1 MDEFVSKPRESCG
14 VECPD
19 LPVDHAL
26 HPRDAAATG
35 GDRTA
40 KYRVASVIRPPAVL
54 FSCQTCRCSWEN
66 TPDSGPIGDRPVA
79 GAVPLNPRW
88 RRAGLRRT
96 AYRSRSGWHAPA
108 RNEVASN
115 VRRPKQPAPSSV
127 RCVPWTSWVG
137 ADLPFEIIDA
147 AANRID
153 GAVEPLGRGL
163 RDAAVLN
170 GKSPGSRATSRAGA
184 AALLR
189 IPTHPLHG
197 AGGRPAPPAAGRG

>member
-1 MDEFVSKPRESCG
+1 MDEFVSKPRESCRA
-14 VECPD
+14 ECLD
-19 LPVDHAL
+19 LAVDHAL
-26 HPRDAAATG
+26 HPRDATATG

-54 FSCQTCRCSWEN
+54 FSRQTRRCSWEN
-66 TPDSGPIGDRPVA
+66 TPDSGPIGDGPVA
-79 GAVPLNPRW
+79 GAVSLTPRW

-96 AYRSRSGWHAPA
+96 AYRSRSGCRALALTRWPPTFDG
-108 RNEVASN
+108 RNNLRTFAG
-115 VRRPKQPAPSSV
+115 QMCAM
-127 RCVPWTSWVG
+127 TSWV
-137 ADLPFEIIDA
+137 APIC
-147 AANRID
+147 RSKSSMRQRS
-153 GAVEPLGRGL
+153 RGL

-170 GKSPGSRATSRAGA
+170 GKRPGSRATSRAGA

>member
-54 FSCQTCRCSWEN
+54 FSRQTRRCSWKN
-66 TPDSGPIGDRPVA
+66 TPDSGPIGDGPVA
-79 GAVPLNPRW
+79 GAVPLNSRW

-96 AYRSRSGWHAPA
+96 AYRSRSGWHALA

-115 VRRPKQPAPSSV
+115 VRRPKQPAPSPV

-153 GAVEPLGRGL
+153 GAAEPLGRGPS
-163 RDAAVLN
+163 RCRSVER
-170 GKSPGSRATSRAGA
+170 KIPGIAGHLARGSGGSVAHSHPSVTWSRGS
-184 AALLR
+184 
-189 IPTHPLHG
+189 
-197 AGGRPAPPAAGRG
+197 PAAGRG